1 MTFRLD
7 NHGLLFLSDLPRKKI
22 TSFKNK
28 FEFIIFPKET
38 VYSLGIRGRCFCD

>member
-28 FEFIIFPKET
+28 LELIFPKET
-38 VYSLGIRGRCFCD
+38 AYFLGTAGRCFCD